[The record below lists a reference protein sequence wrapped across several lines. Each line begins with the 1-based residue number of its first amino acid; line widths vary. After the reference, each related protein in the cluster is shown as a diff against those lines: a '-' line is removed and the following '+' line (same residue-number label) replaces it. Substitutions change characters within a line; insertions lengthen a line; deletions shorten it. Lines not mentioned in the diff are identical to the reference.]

1 MAKFIKF
8 LIPALIAGSLAVL
21 ADSAFALDGDAE
33 KGEAVFK
40 KCKSCHMVGD
50 DAQNRV
56 GPVLNNVFGRQ
67 AGTFA
72 DYKYGKS
79 IVDAGEDGLVWN
91 DEEMFEYL
99 ADPKKYLRA
108 KLDDKKAKSKMSFKL
123 KKEDERAN
131 VIAYLKSFSP
141 ESESEVPESNTEEES
156 SSN

>member
-1 MAKFIKF
+1 
-8 LIPALIAGSLAVL
+8 
-21 ADSAFALDGDAE
+21 
-33 KGEAVFK
+33 
-40 KCKSCHMVGD
+40 MVGD

-56 GPVLNNVFGRQ
+56 GPVLNNVIGRQ

-79 IVDAGEDGLVWN
+79 IVDAGEAGLVWN